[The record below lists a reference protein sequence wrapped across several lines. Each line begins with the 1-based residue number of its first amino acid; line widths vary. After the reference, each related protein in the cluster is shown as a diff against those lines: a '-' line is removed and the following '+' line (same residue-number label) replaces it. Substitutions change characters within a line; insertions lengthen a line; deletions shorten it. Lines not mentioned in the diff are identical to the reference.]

1 MLEQLKHEAIQ
12 NNGDILI
19 VGEVGKFE
27 GLTIIF
33 DDLIGATAPAPA
45 PKQHRIQ
52 HGPVRKG
59 RGGKPKRW

>member
-19 VGEVGKFE
+19 VGAVGKFE

-33 DDLIGATAPAPA
+33 DDLISATAPA

-59 RGGKPKRW
+59 RGGKPKKW